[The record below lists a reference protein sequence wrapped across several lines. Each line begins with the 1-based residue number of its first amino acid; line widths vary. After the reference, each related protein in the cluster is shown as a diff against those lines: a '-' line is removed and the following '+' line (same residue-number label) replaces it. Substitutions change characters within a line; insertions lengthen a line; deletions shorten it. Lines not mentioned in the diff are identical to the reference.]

1 MPVNLN
7 NLDISLDQFNMAA
20 KGQYNIGQLKLGEDG
35 ASVVRINNHKF
46 FTRFNR
52 NPIRPEE
59 SLALKNAFCNALRKE
74 GLPDETVSAIRK
86 KLGLGDTILD
96 TLTAGDIK
104 PLSAAEVREIIDE
117 YAGQL
122 NKSRAPGA
130 KIKTSDDF
138 YRGVSKETLDNRK
151 TVRDARNAVSVAGM
165 ETKVGGVVNQLVDLL
180 LSEGSASGF
189 SFSSKAIAMEIIKDL
204 RPADALDKP
213 GGSIALSVAPI
224 TLRRNRE
231 GMVIA
236 RFELGDG
243 SIFSV
248 GTNMNKQ
255 QLVEHLQNVLK
266 APVEETESEEVQE
279 EPKGSESKAPEAPPR
294 PKESEGPKA
303 PQEPTAPQAPAPEQ
317 PKAGAKKT
325 LKPSN
330 ARLVNEI
337 KDAFATVKDP
347 VEMARRKAPILRN
360 LPQKKGRYQYTEND
374 LETIANIELRKQMS
388 ENILEKLVPA
398 LRETRGLDVRNAE
411 LCHKVR
417 DVLGGKTE
425 NADKLIDEIT
435 DALATKPDFKARIG
449 KGDQPAEDDFDEP
462 LNINAILGNN
472 G

>member
-7 NLDISLDQFNMAA
+7 NLNISLDQFNMAA

-59 SLALKNAFCNALRKE
+59 SLALKNAFCNALSKE
-74 GLPDETVSAIRK
+74 GLSDETVSEIRK

-96 TLTAGDIK
+96 TLTAGNIK

-138 YRGVSKETLDNRK
+138 YRGVSKETLNDRK
-151 TVRDARNAVSVAGM
+151 TVRDARNAASVAGM

-189 SFSSKAIAMEIIKDL
+189 SFSSKAIAMEILKDL

-213 GGSIALSVAPI
+213 DSSIALTVAPI

-236 RFELGDG
+236 RFQLGDG

-266 APVEETESEEVQE
+266 APAEETESEEVQE
-279 EPKGSESKAPEAPPR
+279 EPKDPEAKAPEAPKGPKAPPQ
-294 PKESEGPKA
+294 PKESEGPQAPKA
-303 PQEPTAPQAPAPEQ
+303 PKAPAPAQ
-317 PKAGAKKT
+317 PKKT

-337 KDAFATVKDP
+337 KDAFAAVKDP
-347 VEMARRKAPILRN
+347 VEMAKRKAPILRS
-360 LPQKKGRYQYTEND
+360 LPQKKGRYQYSEND
-374 LETIANIELRKQMS
+374 LETIANIEVRKNMS
-388 ENILEKLVPA
+388 EAILEKLVPA

-417 DVLGGKTE
+417 AILGNKTE
-425 NADKLIDEIT
+425 DADKLIDEIT
-435 DALATKPDFKARIG
+435 DALSTKPDFKAQIG
-449 KGDQPAEDDFDEP
+449 KSAEPVEDDFDEP